1 MTYKLCPYFCH
12 IKNYERKDLQTKFDE
27 MAKRFKTEFNEII
40 ENERDIMNGKRKAQ
54 KRMENSRLSAM
65 INKNNSSPSQR
76 TISRVNVE
84 QTMGKWNKSR
94 GKNNE

>member
-40 ENERDIMNGKRKAQ
+40 ENERDIMNGKRKA
-54 KRMENSRLSAM
+54 
-65 INKNNSSPSQR
+65 
-76 TISRVNVE
+76 
-84 QTMGKWNKSR
+84 
-94 GKNNE
+94 